1 MEERTAKYYEL
12 KSKYPKYITKT
23 TLKKWVKV
31 YEKSNG
37 GNGITADEFKE
48 ITGEDYN

>member
-1 MEERTAKYYEL
+1 MEHTDKYHEL
-12 KSKYPKYITKT
+12 EEKYPKYITKS

-37 GNGITADEFKE
+37 TNGITPEEYQE
-48 ITGEDYN
+48 ITGEAYE